1 MPKMSNLRQSVYEAL
16 LISALGIALGL
27 LLNRQ
32 LLWNVLADQ
41 NAVIPVQTETDK
53 RLVPVALD
61 ETRELIEKGAFLI
74 DARPIEFYR
83 EGHIAGAL
91 PLPLSTPDGDIKGFR
106 SRVPANATVIVY
118 CDGYDCNDSNLL
130 GLKLLAAG
138 YREVLIYEGGF
149 SEWEEENLPVH
160 KGDTP

>member
-1 MPKMSNLRQSVYEAL
+1 MSNLRQSVYEAL
-16 LISALGIALGL
+16 LIGALGIALGL

-41 NAVIPVQTETDK
+41 NAVIPVQAETDK

-61 ETRELIEKGAFLI
+61 ETRELLGKGAILI

-91 PLPLSTPDGDIKGFR
+91 PLPLSTPDEDIGRFR
-106 SRVPANATVIVY
+106 SRIPANATVIVY

-130 GLKLLAAG
+130 GLKLVAAG
-138 YREVLIYEGGF
+138 SREILVYEGGF
-149 SEWEEENLPVH
+149 SEWEEEDLPVH

>member
-27 LLNRQ
+27 LINRQ
-32 LLWNVLADQ
+32 LLWDVLTDQ
-41 NAVIPVQTETDK
+41 NVAVPVQSETDK

-61 ETRELIEKGAFLI
+61 ETREIIKNGAFLI

-91 PLPLSTPDGDIKGFR
+91 SLPLSTPDSDIEHFR

-149 SEWEEENLPVH
+149 SEWEEENLPVR
-160 KGDTP
+160 KGDVP